1 MPTTKCH
8 QTPNWQNAI
17 TLPTRSQDVLKTR
30 KGEHPGSAV
39 VAVPPLPLPT
49 GTPSAPV
56 PQGGPH
62 LWVPYATE
70 TRESYAARAFAALA
84 EAQAVLTTP
93 TSPPPP
99 LFAEPEEMA

>member
-1 MPTTKCH
+1 M
-8 QTPNWQNAI
+8 
-17 TLPTRSQDVLKTR
+17 
-30 KGEHPGSAV
+30 
-39 VAVPPLPLPT
+39 
-49 GTPSAPV
+49 
-56 PQGGPH
+56 
-62 LWVPYATE
+62 WVPYATE